1 MSIRTNS
8 TIIVITFQSSYPPP
22 IYFLISIQWQ
32 TAEHYSGS
40 TQSTF
45 VFHYHFSYVF
55 AGEGSASLF
64 PASSYAFLI
73 VVFLATVQ
81 GISSRKEGGFSKRG
95 RSLTPASGVGTT
107 AVVLATARYYC
118 SVLRPWSGTTALGA
132 GISRVLPPR
141 VYRPLSALT

>member
-1 MSIRTNS
+1 MSIRKNS
-8 TIIVITFQSSYPPP
+8 TIIVITFQSSCPPP
-22 IYFLISIQWQ
+22 IYFLISIQWR

-45 VFHYHFSYVF
+45 VFHYHFSYDF

-81 GISSRKEGGFSKRG
+81 GILSRKEGVFLKEGE
-95 RSLTPASGVGTT
+95 V
-107 AVVLATARYYC
+107 
-118 SVLRPWSGTTALGA
+118 
-132 GISRVLPPR
+132 
-141 VYRPLSALT
+141 